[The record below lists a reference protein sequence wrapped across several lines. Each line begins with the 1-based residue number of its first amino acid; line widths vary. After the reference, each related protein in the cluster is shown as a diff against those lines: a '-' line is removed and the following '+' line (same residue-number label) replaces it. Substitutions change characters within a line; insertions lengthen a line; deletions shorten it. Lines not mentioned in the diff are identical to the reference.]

1 LAATSIR
8 DLSRVRAFGETA
20 KKPGAKTLRKDHE
33 QGGAM
38 ANNHWHPH
46 TCPMAGAFKASPRHP
61 AQGAAAR
68 LLHAIVRWQIRR
80 LERRL
85 ASLELDERCLN

>member
-8 DLSRVRAFGETA
+8 DLSRVRAFGKTA
-20 KKPGAKTLRKDHE
+20 KKPGQRPSGKTMSRLV
-33 QGGAM
+33 QM

-46 TCPMAGAFKASPRHP
+46 TCSMAGAFKASPRHP